1 MRRPAHLLSWRKIEE
16 KKFRYL
22 LVFTD
27 KMRIFFFHVR
37 GGVGGVRSFVNK
49 KASPDYCPGLSSCGD
64 LGSMNQ
70 PESGVKG
77 HVILLVCG

>member
-1 MRRPAHLLSWRKIEE
+1 MRRPAHLSSWRKIEE
-16 KKFRYL
+16 KKFL
-22 LVFTD
+22 
-27 KMRIFFFHVR
+27 IFACLYRQNEDFFHVR

-49 KASPDYCPGLSSCGD
+49 KASPDYCPGLSSCRD
-64 LGSMNQ
+64 LGFSMNQ

>member
-1 MRRPAHLLSWRKIEE
+1 M
-16 KKFRYL
+16 
-22 LVFTD
+22 
-27 KMRIFFFHVR
+27 
-37 GGVGGVRSFVNK
+37 GGVRSFVNK

-64 LGSMNQ
+64 LGFSMNQ